1 MEQNRAKFSFNFE
14 KKTINKTVI
23 SFMEKSVLTEDQNN
37 WVSQMAQGKKLKKGD
52 ANMFLQC
59 LFAAIIPE
67 GQEDEEDDPD
77 AIFQDSQ
84 EVISQDAA
92 DYQIS
97 QSQNS
102 QNQNSQSQ
110 NSQSQKSQSQNSKAS
125 GSERAPN
132 WENKNRQTTAN
143 QMCKFYKKGKCRYGK
158 ECRNEHPKFCK
169 KFIKHG
175 SLKFSPQGCDGKCE
189 KPHPDAC
196 RDSLRTKEC
205 NREKCRFYHIKG
217 TNANKAG
224 AQGNKTKESYRDKV
238 AKLAREEEKPE
249 QETKQGV
256 FLEMEKSM
264 IQKMEQ
270 MLNQQMESFINM
282 VRPQSH
288 WMGLSQ
294 RSNPMT
300 WNNS

>member
-1 MEQNRAKFSFNFE
+1 MDQTIAKFSLDFD
-14 KKTINKTVI
+14 KKNI
-23 SFMEKSVLTEDQNN
+23 SKSVTSFLEKHFQNEELKTSFRQ
-37 WVSQMAQGKKLKKGD
+37 VAQGKKLKKDD
-52 ANMFLQC
+52 ANMLLQC

-67 GQEDEEDDPD
+67 GQEEEEDDSD

-84 EVISQDAA
+84 EVISP
-92 DYQIS
+92 IPES
-97 QSQNS
+97 QSNQSQMGQTRDSQNS
-102 QNQNSQSQ
+102 Q
-110 NSQSQKSQSQNSKAS
+110 
-125 GSERAPN
+125 AP
-132 WENKNRQTTAN
+132 AN

-175 SLKFSPQGCDGKCE
+175 SLKFSTQGCDRKCG

-205 NREKCRFYHIKG
+205 NRENCRFYHIKG
-217 TNANKAG
+217 TNARKSREPA
-224 AQGNKTKESYRDKV
+224 KETKEKSAVKV
-238 AKLAREEEKPE
+238 AKEATLAREEKKEGKPE
-249 QETKQGV
+249 PEMKQAV

-264 IQKMEQ
+264 MQKMEQ
-270 MLNQQMESFINM
+270 MLHQQMESFMNM
-282 VRPQSH
+282 VRPQPQ

-294 RSNPMT
+294 RPNPMT

>member
-1 MEQNRAKFSFNFE
+1 MEQNIAKFSFDFE
-14 KKTINKTVI
+14 KKNI
-23 SFMEKSVLTEDQNN
+23 SKSVTSFLEKEFQNEELKTS
-37 WVSQMAQGKKLKKGD
+37 VRQMSQGKKLKKDD
-52 ANMFLQC
+52 ANLLLQC

-67 GQEDEEDDPD
+67 GHEEEEDDSD

-84 EVISQDAA
+84 EVISP
-92 DYQIS
+92 IPES
-97 QSQNS
+97 QSSQSQMGQTRDSQNS
-102 QNQNSQSQ
+102 Q
-110 NSQSQKSQSQNSKAS
+110 
-125 GSERAPN
+125 AP
-132 WENKNRQTTAN
+132 AN

-175 SLKFSPQGCDGKCE
+175 SLKFSPQGCDRKCG

-205 NREKCRFYHIKG
+205 NRENCRFYHIRG
-217 TNANKAG
+217 TNARKSREPA
-224 AQGNKTKESYRDKV
+224 KETKEKSAVKG
-238 AKLAREEEKPE
+238 AKEATLAREEKKEGKPE
-249 QETKQGV
+249 PEMKQAV

-264 IQKMEQ
+264 MQKMEQ
-270 MLNQQMESFINM
+270 MLHQQMESFMNM
-282 VRPQSH
+282 VRPQPQ

-294 RSNPMT
+294 RPNPMT

>member
-1 MEQNRAKFSFNFE
+1 MLQSFQKIQKE
-14 KKTINKTVI
+14 
-23 SFMEKSVLTEDQNN
+23 
-37 WVSQMAQGKKLKKGD
+37 
-52 ANMFLQC
+52 
-59 LFAAIIPE
+59 
-67 GQEDEEDDPD
+67 EEDDSD
-77 AIFQDSQ
+77 AIFQDLQ
-84 EVISQDAA
+84 EVISPNA
-92 DYQIS
+92 DSQNNQSQIG
-97 QSQNS
+97 QSGDTQNS
-102 QNQNSQSQ
+102 QAPAP
-110 NSQSQKSQSQNSKAS
+110 AS
-125 GSERAPN
+125 
-132 WENKNRQTTAN
+132 

-169 KFIKHG
+169 KFIKYG
-175 SLKFSPQGCDGKCE
+175 SLKYCPQGCDGKCE

-217 TNANKAG
+217 TNSKKAG

-238 AKLAREEEKPE
+238 AKSAREEEKPE

-282 VRPQSH
+282 VRPQTH

>member
-1 MEQNRAKFSFNFE
+1 
-14 KKTINKTVI
+14 
-23 SFMEKSVLTEDQNN
+23 
-37 WVSQMAQGKKLKKGD
+37 MAQGKKLKKGD
-52 ANMFLQC
+52 ANMLLQC

-84 EVISQDAA
+84 QVISQDV
-92 DYQIS
+92 DIQIS

-102 QNQNSQSQ
+102 Q
-110 NSQSQKSQSQNSKAS
+110 SQNSKAA
-125 GSERAPN
+125 GSQRAPSF
-132 WENKNRQTTAN
+132 ENKNRQIPTN

-175 SLKFSPQGCDGKCE
+175 SLKFSLQGCDGKCE

-196 RDSLRTKEC
+196 RDSLRTKVC

-217 TNANKAG
+217 TNAKKAE
-224 AQGNKTKESYRDKV
+224 AQGNKTKESYRDKEAKV
-238 AKLAREEEKPE
+238 ASDKTKEEK
-249 QETKQGV
+249 QVTKQVV

-282 VRPQSH
+282 IRPQSH

>member
-1 MEQNRAKFSFNFE
+1 MEQNSAKFSFNFE
-14 KKTINKTVI
+14 KKTINKTVT
-23 SFMEKSVLTEDQNN
+23 SFIEKSVLTEDQKNC
-37 WVSQMAQGKKLKKGD
+37 VSQMAQGKKLKKGD
-52 ANMFLQC
+52 ANMLLQC

-67 GQEDEEDDPD
+67 GKEDEEDDPD

-84 EVISQDAA
+84 EVISQDE
-92 DYQIS
+92 DIQIS
-97 QSQNS
+97 QS
-102 QNQNSQSQ
+102 QNSQSQ
-110 NSQSQKSQSQNSKAS
+110 NSQSQNSKAS
-125 GSERAPN
+125 GRQRAPSC
-132 WENKNRQTTAN
+132 ENKQIPAN

-175 SLKFSPQGCDGKCE
+175 SMKFSPQGCDGKCE

-217 TNANKAG
+217 TNTKKTG
-224 AQGNKTKESYRDKV
+224 AQGNIIKESYRDKE
-238 AKLAREEEKPE
+238 AKSARDETKEEKPE
-249 QETKQGV
+249 QETKQVV

-282 VRPQSH
+282 IRPQSH